1 VTGPPLSVAL
11 WLAAFAP
18 VVVLF
23 ALVVSGRVRT
33 QLAAVIA
40 FAAAL
45 VLAVGVFQA
54 ASDVVAVG
62 VAKGLWLGVWILYV
76 VWPALLLYRI
86 ASVVGIDRLGEIF
99 TSMLSRRR
107 ENLLIVAWIFPSFIQ
122 GVAGFGTPIAVT
134 APLLVAMGWPR
145 LRAVVYP
152 LIGYHWSVTFGSMG
166 SSFYMAALT
175 GGFGGPAEAA
185 LALRAAL
192 LLGVS
197 CLVAGALVLL
207 LDGGLGGLREGARL
221 LLLAGLPM
229 AATLV
234 LVARIVPAVASL
246 AAGAVGLAI
255 VALQGAALRRRD
267 GAAAAPALQPAGTG
281 AVDGSSQGG
290 DDELDGGRERVEPA
304 RGNAVPRA
312 PIPPGEWAPEP
323 EPHGQ
328 VAAERRNPVLLL
340 SPYLFLLATAL
351 PVFLVPASRAW
362 VRAHLA
368 LALALPATQ
377 TGYGWRNAAVVGY
390 QPLALL
396 GHPGTFIL
404 LACLLGYL
412 TYRVAGLWQVTDARR
427 LLGQWARSLPA
438 ASVSILVLAAL
449 ATLLVDAGM
458 VSVLARGAAEV
469 AAQAYPLL
477 APSVGALGS
486 FMTGSSTSSNALFSA
501 LQADVAGLL
510 RVQPEVLVA
519 AQAVGANIGNS
530 LAPVVLLIGATS
542 VGEPDLVS
550 RILRTSLAPAAVLLA
565 VATTLTFLATL

>member
-1 VTGPPLSVAL
+1 VTGPPLSFAL

-45 VLAVGVFQA
+45 PLAVAVFQA
-54 ASDVVAVG
+54 GVPVVAVG

-86 ASVVGIDRLGEIF
+86 ASVVGIERLGDIF
-99 TSMLSRRR
+99 TSMLRRRR

-134 APLLVAMGWPR
+134 APLLAAMGWPPV
-145 LRAVVYP
+145 RAVVYP

-175 GGFGGPAEAA
+175 GGFGGPSEAA

-207 LDGGLGGLREGARL
+207 LDGGLSALREGGRL

-234 LVARIVPAVASL
+234 LVARIVPAVGSL
-246 AAGAVGLAI
+246 AAGAVGLAV
-255 VALQGAALRRRD
+255 VALRGAGQRRRD
-267 GAAAAPALQPAGTG
+267 AAAPPPQRQPAATRASPG
-281 AVDGSSQGG
+281 AIVAGGSGP
-290 DDELDGGRERVEPA
+290 PA
-304 RGNAVPRA
+304 
-312 PIPPGEWAPEP
+312 EWAPEP
-323 EPHGQ
+323 EPQGQ

-340 SPYLFLLATAL
+340 SPYLFLLALAL

-368 LALALPATQ
+368 LALTLPATQ
-377 TGYGWRNAAVVGY
+377 TGYGWRNEAVVGY

-412 TYRVAGLWQVTDARR
+412 TYRAAGLWHGTDVGR
-427 LLGQWARSLPA
+427 LVGQWGRSLPA

-458 VSVLARGAAEV
+458 VSVLSRGAAEV
-469 AAQAYPLL
+469 AADAYPLL

-501 LQADVAGLL
+501 LQGDVAALL
-510 RVQPEVLVA
+510 RVDPEVLVA
-519 AQAVGANIGNS
+519 AQTVGANIGNS
-530 LAPVVLLIGATS
+530 LAPVVLLIGATA
-542 VGEPDLVS
+542 VGAPELVS
-550 RILRTSLAPAAVLLA
+550 RILRTSLAPAVVLLT
-565 VATTLTFLATL
+565 VTTALTFLATL